1 MGACGKKDSQNIME
15 DDPSLTT
22 ELETEGGS
30 VESGDG
36 YGFDIFQ
43 LDMKTTSGE
52 TVLISYDV
60 SGKSDAQY
68 EDSSEDIHLK
78 GAEAMDK
85 ASQLFTV
92 IRIDK
97 DTPEDQ
103 VIQKILEQFN
113 VDEYAEFKLAV
124 NFDEGTTLR
133 IDE

>member
-1 MGACGKKDSQNIME
+1 ME
-15 DDPSLTT
+15 EDPSLTT

-30 VESGDG
+30 LESGDG
-36 YGFDIFQ
+36 YGFDVFQ
-43 LDMKTTSGE
+43 FDMKTTSGE

-60 SGKSDAQY
+60 SGKADAQY

-78 GAEAMDK
+78 GVEAMDK
-85 ASQLFTV
+85 ASQLFRE

-103 VIQKILEQFN
+103 VIEKILKQLSVE
-113 VDEYAEFKLAV
+113 EYDTFKLSV
-124 NFDEGTTLR
+124 NFDEGTELR

>member
-43 LDMKTTSGE
+43 LDMKTTSSE
-52 TVLISYDV
+52 TVVISYDV
-60 SGKSDAQY
+60 SGKADAQY
-68 EDSSEDIHLK
+68 EVSSEDIHLK
-78 GAEAMDK
+78 GAEAMNK

-92 IRIDK
+92 IRIEK

-113 VDEYAEFKLAV
+113 VDEYDTF
-124 NFDEGTTLR
+124 
-133 IDE
+133 